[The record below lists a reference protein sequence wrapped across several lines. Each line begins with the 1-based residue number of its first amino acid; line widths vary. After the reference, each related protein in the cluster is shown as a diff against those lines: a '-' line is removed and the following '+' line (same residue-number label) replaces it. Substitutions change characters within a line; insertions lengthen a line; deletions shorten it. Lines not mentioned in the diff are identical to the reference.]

1 MRVLALGILLT
12 AVPAFGQ
19 ATRIYATELG
29 RRVLARTDQL
39 VEAEVAYIHPPFRGV
54 STARLRVTARLHG
67 FDREKEILLLF
78 IEDYQAPDAFSAT
91 LESSTLSYEHRRK
104 AGLGKY
110 LKDIS
115 QLKVPRAEDEL
126 TGSRKVKKSV
136 DEAEVQK
143 PKRGVGVRLA
153 KGEQGIFFLRR
164 KGASYEMV
172 GYVPNRDPLY
182 KVKRQRLENILRIET
197 VPALDVRA
205 RNAKRFFLAALRS
218 RNPWERGNAARE
230 LRVLADRFPKIFVA
244 RETREMVARLY
255 GEEEPAIQASLERAV
270 RALDADLALEFARQE
285 EARASQRHAEALA
298 TERKALDA
306 NRVPGLRAADL
317 VRVANQ
323 YGRAAT
329 PILTDY
335 LSDRAAIVRE
345 RAAQALAELGGP
357 SSREPLR
364 KALEKEQNRHAAM
377 AMIYACGVKGDP
389 LAVPLLATLLRR
401 RPALERTCIHALARI
416 ATPDART
423 ALEQHQAR
431 ADTATADLIQSLLR
445 EEFPEGP

>member
-67 FDREKEILLLF
+67 FDRDKEILLLF

-91 LESSTLSYEHRRK
+91 LERSTLSYETRRK

-126 TGSRKVKKSV
+126 TGSRQVKKSV
-136 DEAEVQK
+136 DQADVAK

-182 KVKRQRLENILRIET
+182 KAKRRRLENILRIEA

-205 RNAKRFFLAALRS
+205 RNAKTFFLAALRS

-230 LRVLADRFPKIFVA
+230 LRVLAHRFPKVFVP

-255 GEEEPAIQASLERAV
+255 AEDEPAIQASLERAV

-285 EARASQRHAEALA
+285 EVRASARHAEALA
-298 TERKALDA
+298 TERKSLDA

-329 PILTDY
+329 PILIDY

-364 KALEKEQNRHAAM
+364 KALAKEENRHAAV

-389 LAVPLLATLLRR
+389 VAVPLLAKLLT
-401 RPALERTCIHALARI
+401 RPELERTCIHALARI
-416 ATPDART
+416 ATPAART

-431 ADTATADLIQSLLR
+431 AETATADLIHSLLR

>member
-1 MRVLALGILLT
+1 MRVLALGFLLT
-12 AVPAFGQ
+12 AAPALGQ
-19 ATRIYATELG
+19 ATRVYATELG

-54 STARLRVTARLHG
+54 STARLRVKARLHG
-67 FDREKEILLLF
+67 FDRSEEILLLF
-78 IEDYQAPDAFSAT
+78 IEDYLAPDAFSAT
-91 LESSTLSYEHRRK
+91 LQRSTVSYEHRRK

-110 LKDIS
+110 LKDLS
-115 QLKVPRAEDEL
+115 RLKVPRAEDEI
-126 TGSRKVKKSV
+126 TNARQVKKTV
-136 DEAEVQK
+136 DQAELRK

-153 KGEQGIFFLRR
+153 KGEEGIFFLRR

-182 KVKRQRLENILRIET
+182 KAKRQRLENILRIEA

-205 RNAKRFFLAALRS
+205 RGAKRFFLAALRS
-218 RNPWERGNAARE
+218 RDPWERGNAARE
-230 LRVLADRFPKIFVA
+230 LRVLATRFPEVFLA
-244 RETREMVARLY
+244 GETRQLAARLY
-255 GEEEPAIQASLERAV
+255 REVEPRIQASLERAL
-270 RALDADLALEFARQE
+270 RALDANLALEYARQE
-285 EARASQRHAEALA
+285 EARDRERHADALA
-298 TERKALDA
+298 RERKALNTNQVAD
-306 NRVPGLRAADL
+306 LRAADL

-329 PILTDY
+329 PILIDY
-335 LSDRAAIVRE
+335 LADRAAIVRE

-364 KALEKEQNRHAAM
+364 RALAEEENRHAAM

-389 LAVPLLATLLRR
+389 DAVPLLASLLTN
-401 RPALERTCIHALARI
+401 PELERTCLHALARI
-416 ATPDART
+416 ATRAART
-423 ALEQHQAR
+423 ALERHGAR

>member
-270 RALDADLALEFARQE
+270 RALDADLALE
-285 EARASQRHAEALA
+285 S
-298 TERKALDA
+298 
-306 NRVPGLRAADL
+306 
-317 VRVANQ
+317 
-323 YGRAAT
+323 
-329 PILTDY
+329 
-335 LSDRAAIVRE
+335 
-345 RAAQALAELGGP
+345 GP
-357 SSREPLR
+357 
-364 KALEKEQNRHAAM
+364 A
-377 AMIYACGVKGDP
+377 
-389 LAVPLLATLLRR
+389 RR
-401 RPALERTCIHALARI
+401 RPGAGGEPVRAGGDTDPYRLPVRPGGDRPRARGPGPRRARRSLLAR
-416 ATPDART
+416 AAEKGVGKGTEPPRGHGDDLRVRRQGGPVGGAAAGDA
-423 ALEQHQAR
+423 A
-431 ADTATADLIQSLLR
+431 
-445 EEFPEGP
+445 P